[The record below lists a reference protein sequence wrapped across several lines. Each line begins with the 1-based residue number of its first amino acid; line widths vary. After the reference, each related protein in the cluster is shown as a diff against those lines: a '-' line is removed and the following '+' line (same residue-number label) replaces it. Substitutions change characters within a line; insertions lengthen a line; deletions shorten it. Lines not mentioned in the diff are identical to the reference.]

1 MTWITR
7 GRRGAAAAQMKH
19 LNSFGNLGKIVKAVA
34 ALGCGLDAMAGLWQW
49 TGYLSLNSLLQRRE
63 VPNCFRSDRGSGS
76 ALLARDEAPR
86 PTFQVRTN
94 QIGRPK
100 PSGRRSALSPDNIFD
115 FANFNSGHTKG
126 YTATS
131 STGSLGWHLLSQL
144 IPSVISVCSTDLLVS
159 LQHRISN
166 PSRSSK
172 PTRPQHHPRI
182 DRTS

>member
-7 GRRGAAAAQMKH
+7 RRRGAAAAQMKH

-34 ALGCGLDAMAGLWQW
+34 AVGCGLDAMAGSWRW
-49 TGYLSLNSLLQRRE
+49 ARYLSLNCLLQRRE
-63 VPNCFRSDRGSGS
+63 VPNCFRSDGGSGS
-76 ALLARDEAPR
+76 AFLARDEALDPPPR
-86 PTFQVRTN
+86 LELTRLVGQ
-94 QIGRPK
+94 K

-115 FANFNSGHTKG
+115 FANFNSGYTKG